1 MRGAKG
7 LPSYLVLGLKP
18 ELALHLISDIR
29 LCLHGTYLLSSTTGM
44 EKSHSQDRVTQ
55 AALHIKGQDTTDA
68 QKQGG

>member
-1 MRGAKG
+1 MPKG
-7 LPSYLVLGLKP
+7 LPLYLVLGLKP